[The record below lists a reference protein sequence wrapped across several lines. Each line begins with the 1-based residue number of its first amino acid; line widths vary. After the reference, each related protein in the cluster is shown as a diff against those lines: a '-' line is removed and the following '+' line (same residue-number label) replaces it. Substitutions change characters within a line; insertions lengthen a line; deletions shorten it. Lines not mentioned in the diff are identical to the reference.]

1 MKLVQSILATTALAD
16 HYRGGTYKVLQ
27 RADGKLTLENTQT
40 WFRGLWT
47 GSDLYDSSGCRTTAQ
62 SNYGIWAQTCV
73 SSNCNYTQLFYTALF
88 VGSDYCYGD
97 GSNVID
103 KPSAPFQVK
112 WRSCCWADV
121 THDDG
126 TLVPWNQDTSK
137 TQMQVNMW
145 VNDVN
150 NNTPSFKLPPLW
162 LIMAGC
168 PNQQI
173 DLAPFDADGDN
184 VRCRWATFAEAG
196 GAYNIPGN
204 WPSLSL
210 DEANCIVKYDGTL
223 DSSTSGVKP
232 VGLMME
238 DFDANG
244 NVRSSVPVQFLAQ
257 VWTPNMSTR
266 SIGAANY
273 PQWFSSDAHKHKE
286 HDNLPQRPS
295 RGRRSLP
302 AYCSAVPTFVAPTP
316 ADGHNI
322 DGTSGSVSFTLKA
335 QSGNGSITSFAY
347 QGPSGLTCTT
357 VNSKGE
363 ITCNWTMTAAQ
374 LKIPSHS
381 FCYDATDNLG
391 LVTDRQC
398 LTIGVVGGPPASSS
412 SSSSSSTITNIRDMA
427 TAVLDGSGA
436 NGFTAADGKNY
447 GCAGRGMYDAFATTV
462 GAQVDANDKAFYTW
476 KKCVQC
482 ASSKP
487 VPAYDYD
494 KDADSCAKSSANSR
508 GVCECDRALVN
519 YLYDQSAD
527 NSNYAANQCVSG
539 GVANVACCQWNN
551 YMFAQY
557 NVDHQSCCKDGVK
570 EAGSC

>member
-1 MKLVQSILATTALAD
+1 MKLAHSILAATAFAD

-27 RADGKLTLENTQT
+27 KADGNLKIENTQC
-40 WFRGLWT
+40 WFRGIWS
-47 GSDLYDSSGCRTTAQ
+47 GSDQYYSPGCRTTAQ
-62 SNYGIWAQTCV
+62 SDQALWGQLCQG
-73 SSNCNYTQLFYTALF
+73 SNCQSLRMHYTALF
-88 VGSDYCYGD
+88 VGDDYCYGD
-97 GSNVID
+97 GSNDIA
-103 KPSAPFQVK
+103 KPSGPFELK
-112 WRSCCWADV
+112 WGSCCWADV

-126 TLVPWNQDTSK
+126 TLVPWNTNWTK
-137 TQMQVNMW
+137 TRMVVNMK

-150 NNTPSFKLPPLW
+150 NNSPSFKLPPLW

-196 GAYNIPGN
+196 GAYNEPGN

-210 DEANCIVKYDGTL
+210 DEANCIVKYDGTK

-238 DFDANG
+238 DFDSNG

-273 PQWFSSDAHKHKE
+273 PQWFSLSDANE
-286 HDNLPQRPS
+286 HEEHEMHDKKPPA

-322 DGTSGSVSFTLKA
+322 DGTSGKVSFTLAAK
-335 QSGNGSITSFAY
+335 SGNGSITSFAY

-374 LKIPSHS
+374 LKISSHS

-391 LVTDRQC
+391 LVTDRRC
-398 LTIGVVGGPPASSS
+398 LTIGVVGGPPASPSA
-412 SSSSSSTITNIRDMA
+412 SSTITNINEMA
-427 TAVLDGSGA
+427 KAVLDGSGA

-447 GCAGRGMYDAFATTV
+447 GCAGRGDFDPFATTV

-494 KDADSCAKSSANSR
+494 KKTDSCANSSAASR
-508 GVCECDRALVN
+508 GVCECDRALVAF
-519 YLYDQSAD
+519 LYDKSAD

-539 GVANVACCQWNN
+539 GYANTSCCQWNT

-557 NVDHQSCCKDGVK
+557 NTDHQACCKDGVK